1 MVHGTLLDTDVGT
14 VTGKYLSLRLPVSR
28 EALEASVSPFHAVE
42 IRCTKD
48 GCAAAQAV
56 RGERFLS
63 AEAPLLPLPQCD
75 RQAACDCSY
84 RHHEDRRRGPRRSEE
99 SGMPRSE
106 QKLCR
111 ERRSAPD
118 RRHDA
123 ALAESSD
130 DPLADTYYDYIA
142 GK

>member
-1 MVHGTLLDTDVGT
+1 MGT

-48 GCAAAQAV
+48 GCAAAHAV
-56 RGERFLS
+56 HGERFLS

-75 RQAACDCSY
+75 HPAACDCSY
-84 RHHEDRRRGPRRSEE
+84 RHHDDRRRGPRRSDEA
-99 SGMPRSE
+99 GMPPSE
-106 QKLCR
+106 HKACR
-111 ERRSAPD
+111 DRRSAKD
-118 RRHDA
+118 RRHDP
-123 ALAESSD
+123 ALEAPSD